1 MFLNTDSK
9 FIWMNGDF
17 QPFNNTNIHLLS
29 NTLHYGMG
37 VFEGVRAYETKDGGA
52 MLRLIEHALKDYL
65 LQHQKL
71 ISPFHFL
78 LMSCAKPK

>member
-17 QPFNNTNIHLLS
+17 QPFNDSNIHLLS

-37 VFEGVRAYETKDGGA
+37 VFEGVRA
-52 MLRLIEHALKDYL
+52 M
-65 LQHQKL
+65 
-71 ISPFHFL
+71 
-78 LMSCAKPK
+78 KPKMGELYLD

>member
-17 QPFNNTNIHLLS
+17 QPFNDSNIHLLS

-52 MLRLIEHALKDYL
+52 IFRLIEHTERLFM
-65 LQHQKL
+65 QHQKL